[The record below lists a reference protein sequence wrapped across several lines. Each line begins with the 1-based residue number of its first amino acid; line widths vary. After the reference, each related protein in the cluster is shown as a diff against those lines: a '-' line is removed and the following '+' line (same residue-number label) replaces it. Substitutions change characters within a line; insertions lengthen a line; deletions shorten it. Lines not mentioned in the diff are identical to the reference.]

1 MSELHNAVEI
11 LRDRLFFSCVRDL
24 TGLRSLPQGSTAFCV
39 DNELIYEPFF
49 ADFGPLNMGQA
60 YRFCE
65 KCDALVRDAEK
76 RNARVYF
83 LAQAQPN
90 FRANACVLIG
100 IYQVMVLGRSAEEAI
115 RLIEGFGPF
124 QPYRDA
130 SCGPSSFP
138 LSVQD
143 CIRGMDRANK
153 AGLVSFLP
161 LGQPSGFHPEEYEHY
176 EQVEHGDL
184 NWIVPGKIVAFGGP
198 HAKRTEFYGYRTL
211 VPEDYHD
218 YFHRRGVSAV
228 IRLNKRVYD
237 RRRFTDAGFRHYE
250 MYFPDGT
257 CPTEAI
263 MRRFLSTVESEPG
276 AVAVHCKAGLGRTG
290 VLACCYMC
298 KHFGFTAEE
307 AIGYIRVCRPGSVIG
322 PQQHFLKQ
330 MQGWLHREGRMLQHK
345 LVATGSSKRGPG
357 FSDADSLASTQANSA
372 ACSSPD
378 ADESGGATAVRESAD
393 GDRSPTRALNAAT
406 RPAPFMTRSAIQSEG
421 GAGLL
426 RASAPVGTALAAVRA
441 RQGTPPATPP
451 PGNEAP
457 AGRAAPPAGPSAA
470 SGRASLPASP
480 AGTARR
486 LETGAGV
493 QALVARLSRTRIGS
507 VGSLGGPP
515 GSAYGPRAPSSGSWN
530 ASVAPHPA
538 RTASGLEGDTRGRT
552 RTPVRSASS
561 GHVLGLTATAT
572 SSTGG
577 LSGVQRIV
585 TRSGQPRKLP
595 AALAAQ
601 AQAQGR
607 AYSPTGAKGPADY
620 GFGQLGKV
628 PSRSSSYLS
637 NARSSTVGLGR
648 STGGASRGVDG
659 MTSPVSTP
667 DSALAAK

>member
-1 MSELHNAVEI
+1 M
-11 LRDRLFFSCVRDL
+11 
-24 TGLRSLPQGSTAFCV
+24 
-39 DNELIYEPFF
+39 
-49 ADFGPLNMGQA
+49 
-60 YRFCE
+60 
-65 KCDALVRDAEK
+65 
-76 RNARVYF
+76 
-83 LAQAQPN
+83 
-90 FRANACVLIG
+90 
-100 IYQVMVLGRSAEEAI
+100 LGRSAEEAI

-153 AGLVSFLP
+153 AGLGEPPPAAPMPWLRLRWRQPRDTPPLAAPLAVSFLP

-237 RRRFTDAGFRHYE
+237 RRRFTGEGRGAVHHRIRASPLGHNWGLQVMIGNQWTHTLDHQLPPCRPPLTFRPRRARPAPADAGFRHYE

-577 LSGVQRIV
+577 LSGVQVRGCGCCA
-585 TRSGQPRKLP
+585 T
-595 AALAAQ
+595 AALPCQ
-601 AQAQGR
+601 VRGME
-607 AYSPTGAKGPADY
+607 AYAGERCMTAG
-620 GFGQLGKV
+620 LRV
-628 PSRSSSYLS
+628 PRVSSSLHS
-637 NARSSTVGLGR
+637 RAL
-648 STGGASRGVDG
+648 ASRH
-659 MTSPVSTP
+659 
-667 DSALAAK
+667 AR